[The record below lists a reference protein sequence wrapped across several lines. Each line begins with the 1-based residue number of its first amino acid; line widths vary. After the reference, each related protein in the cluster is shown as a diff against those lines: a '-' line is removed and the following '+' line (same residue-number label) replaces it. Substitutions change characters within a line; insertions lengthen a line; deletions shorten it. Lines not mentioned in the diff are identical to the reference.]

1 MTMDVGLYYQG
12 VAMGERKPV
21 TTLQHEPPHRP
32 RCESLVNLAKT
43 VVCRSGSG
51 YCMHPFEKIAKDQ
64 DERGGLGSN
73 VPEQKASGNAVGA
86 SLHVLPQTDR
96 IGSKRYRRNDQTEAT
111 KSCSA
116 GRGRHEVTTK
126 RWKRAGSGL
135 ACQTSGP
142 PWGLWGGTAQPPSCF
157 LAQRW
162 SGCGSGSQIQ
172 LHVHSHVHSPSVPV
186 QFSSNS
192 RKPRR
197 PPHFRCRRVFD
208 IAKLVSWKC

>member
-1 MTMDVGLYYQG
+1 
-12 VAMGERKPV
+12 
-21 TTLQHEPPHRP
+21 
-32 RCESLVNLAKT
+32 
-43 VVCRSGSG
+43 
-51 YCMHPFEKIAKDQ
+51 MHPFEKIAKDQ

-172 LHVHSHVHSPSVPV
+172 LHVHSHVHSPS
-186 QFSSNS
+186 NS
-192 RKPRR
+192 PPTRANHVARR
-197 PPHFRCRRVFD
+197 ISAAVASL
-208 IAKLVSWKC
+208 ILLSWSHGNVDVIPAAVRPG